1 LKTVVAD
8 GAVACSGEE
17 EGGDGGGGGRSS
29 FDWEGGG
36 ERGGEGSSSD
46 KEEEEKRLGRCIV
59 GRSLIVSGKTLWPF
73 AGMKGIGWKFGEKG
87 NGFEGRECSYG
98 FVVLSDSFLAV
109 VLVAADTDR
118 VWI

>member
-1 LKTVVAD
+1 
-8 GAVACSGEE
+8 
-17 EGGDGGGGGRSS
+17 
-29 FDWEGGG
+29 
-36 ERGGEGSSSD
+36 
-46 KEEEEKRLGRCIV
+46 
-59 GRSLIVSGKTLWPF
+59 
-73 AGMKGIGWKFGEKG
+73 MKGIGWKFGEKG